1 MNALATLVHHQTQNL
16 SELPLFYGADPTLI
30 SNRLVN
36 VTGRGPLYTQAW
48 NAQEWD
54 IRS

>member
-1 MNALATLVHHQTQNL
+1 VAALIHHQTENL

-48 NAQEWD
+48 NAHEWD
-54 IRS
+54 LRN